1 VDPLPK
7 GPLIMLFAL
16 VGILIGAVLGMR
28 FRVFVLVPV
37 ITLVW
42 IVLGALGF
50 ANGVRPLLVIA
61 DMLFAGATIQFGFLL
76 GLMTRHFIVGMRAPP
91 NRRRGTSRLPAAE

>member
-1 VDPLPK
+1 
-7 GPLIMLFAL
+7 MLFAL

-61 DMLFAGATIQFGFLL
+61 DMLFAGATLQFGFLL
-76 GLMTRHFIVGMRAPP
+76 GLMTRHFIVGIRSPYH
-91 NRRRGTSRLPAAE
+91 RRGGPSRLPAAQ

>member
-1 VDPLPK
+1 
-7 GPLIMLFAL
+7 MLFAL

-61 DMLFAGATIQFGFLL
+61 DMLFAGATLQFGFLL
-76 GLMTRHFIVGMRAPP
+76 GLMTRHFIVGIRAPYH
-91 NRRRGTSRLPAAE
+91 RRGGTSRLPAAQ